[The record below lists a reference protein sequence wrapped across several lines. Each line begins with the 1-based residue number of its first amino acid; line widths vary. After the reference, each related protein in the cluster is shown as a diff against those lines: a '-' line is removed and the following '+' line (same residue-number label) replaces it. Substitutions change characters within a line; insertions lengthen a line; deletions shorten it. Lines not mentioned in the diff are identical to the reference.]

1 MHIHENIAWVEKKKI
16 KNLNA
21 PKIDSK
27 ISFSKDDLKNVL
39 ENLNLQ
45 KNIINSNKTKLNNTI
60 KQKEEKLKNY
70 ANINK
75 KIELD
80 FKENDKVNLGIKQIN
95 KMLIYKKNEMKRLI
109 RSNSLPSTV
118 ENKNIQKIIQNNCD
132 ISHLLGSKTLGN
144 LDKQIS
150 KDNTKYLE

>member
-45 KNIINSNKTKLNNTI
+45 KNMFYFGHFLNK
-60 KQKEEKLKNY
+60 
-70 ANINK
+70 
-75 KIELD
+75 
-80 FKENDKVNLGIKQIN
+80 
-95 KMLIYKKNEMKRLI
+95 
-109 RSNSLPSTV
+109 S
-118 ENKNIQKIIQNNCD
+118 
-132 ISHLLGSKTLGN
+132 
-144 LDKQIS
+144 
-150 KDNTKYLE
+150 

>member
-80 FKENDKVNLGIKQIN
+80 FKENDKVNLGIK
-95 KMLIYKKNEMKRLI
+95 
-109 RSNSLPSTV
+109 
-118 ENKNIQKIIQNNCD
+118 
-132 ISHLLGSKTLGN
+132 
-144 LDKQIS
+144 
-150 KDNTKYLE
+150 